1 MDFHQGHQSAM
12 KLAGTVALPSPY
24 PALGSVAI
32 VVAPDDGDH
41 ETYLRIVQHVTGKRI
56 ITRFVRLADVR
67 AIRVPATADAEGNPE
82 TWELIGPKEIGRRI
96 AKHEKGLRATASK
109 SGSASD
115 ADWLAA
121 AIVYVPEAAS
131 VLHRNDVGVT
141 AAVSAEDVAFAAGA
155 LQPIHHCAPAPVPFS
170 LAAKASYCPGH

>member
-1 MDFHQGHQSAM
+1 MDFHQGHQDAM
-12 KLAGTVALPSPY
+12 KLAGTVALPSPF
-24 PALGSVAI
+24 PAFGSVSI

-41 ETYLRIVQHVTGKRI
+41 ESYLRIVQHVTGKRI

-67 AIRVPATADAEGNPE
+67 AIRLPATAEAQGSPE
-82 TWELIGPKEIGRRI
+82 TWELIGPKEVQRRI
-96 AKHEKGLRATASK
+96 AKHEKGLRATAAK
-109 SGSASD
+109 SGGASEG
-115 ADWLAA
+115 DWLPA

-141 AAVSAEDVAFAAGA
+141 AAVSAEDVAFSDHG
-155 LQPIHHCAPAPVPFS
+155 LQPIQHCPRDPVPFS